1 MTTAGLGIGHERG
14 GSLSSVAG
22 TLQGLAEIRD
32 RLLVAAFTAELTEKL
47 SDRIAPRDI
56 RGQSELEPLHDH
68 KQVIRVARLRSL
80 GGGRSVQG
88 GTCNDE
94 RQETSQR
101 GEASARHVRM
111 PWSGCGGED
120 YSRKSR

>member
-14 GSLSSVAG
+14 GSLASVAG
-22 TLQGLAEIRD
+22 TLQGLAEIRN

-47 SDRIAPRDI
+47 SDGIASVDS
-56 RGQSELEPLHDH
+56 RGQSELEPLHDR
-68 KQVIRVARLRSL
+68 KQVIRVARPRSL
-80 GGGRSVQG
+80 GRGRSAHG
-88 GTCNDE
+88 GPCNDE

-111 PWSGCGGED
+111 PSSGCGEQD
-120 YSRKSR
+120 YTRKPR